1 MASDKKVPIVSS
13 TKQSKIVRYKLEEE
27 CVNLKKAG
35 LSLSEIAEELNNNE
49 KVPPNDN
56 IDKFVVA
63 RFLEKIPSVTKQL
76 VQEDRRRLLE
86 VVNTNFDIMEE
97 INGLFGK
104 SKSLLELIE
113 DDAYRQGKTVNV
125 YMWKAVV
132 SEMRE
137 MLRHMTEIQ
146 KDIND
151 YDNVRKFMEIVLQVL
166 QEEAPEKI
174 PIIAEKLK
182 VVKGTQWFAS
192 IMTKGKN
199 GGDK

>member
-1 MASDKKVPIVSS
+1 MSGKKVPIVSS

-35 LSLSEIAEELNNNE
+35 LSLSEIANELSSNE
-49 KVPPNDN
+49 KVPPHDK

-63 RFLEKIPSVTKQL
+63 RFLEKIPNITKQL
-76 VQEDRRRLLE
+76 VQEDKRRLLE

-97 INGLFGK
+97 TGRLFAK
-104 SKSLLELIE
+104 SKSLLDLLE
-113 DDAYRQGKTVNV
+113 DDAYEKGKIVNV

-137 MLRHMTEIQ
+137 MLRQMTEIQ
-146 KDIND
+146 KEIND

-166 QEEAPEKI
+166 QEEAPDKI
-174 PIIAEKLK
+174 PIIADKLR

-192 IMTKGKN
+192 IMSKSKD
-199 GGDK
+199 GGDS